1 VLRAHICRTPKLQ
14 VSARAVFFSEAAE
27 GRRGDR
33 AREKRVKSGGP
44 SGRDERESERAI
56 ETWREG

>member
-1 VLRAHICRTPKLQ
+1 